1 MTDLQNVDTEAS
13 APSTAEPAGA
23 EPGLDTRYR
32 DASLPVAERVEILL
46 AQMTLEEK
54 AGLFFQTV
62 IGIGPDGALAEEAD
76 ETGGGSTDEF
86 VNDLKMNHFN
96 IHQAPDDPGAFA
108 EWHNR
113 LQELAASTRLGIP
126 VTISSDPRN
135 SYSDNPLAA
144 LFAGAFS
151 VWPEPMGLAAIGDE
165 ATVERFA
172 DIARQEYTAVGI
184 RVALHPQIDLATEPR
199 WSRALQ
205 TFGEDVELASRLGA
219 AYIRGFQG
227 AELGPDSVAT
237 MTKHFPGGG
246 PQQDGEDPHFAHGRE
261 QVYPGGEFELHLKP
275 FEAAFEAGTSQIM
288 PYYGMPV
295 GTGLEEVGFGFNKSV
310 ITGLLRERYGFD
322 GIVCTDWGLINDD
335 EIMGEPFPARAWGV
349 EHLSPR
355 ERVKK
360 VIDAG
365 CDQFG
370 GEACPELLVELVRDG
385 EITEERLDASARRLL
400 REKFVLGLFD
410 HRFVD
415 VERARRVV
423 GSAEFVAAGEA
434 AQRAAITLLVN
445 TGRADASAE
454 ASSPT
459 LPIARGLKLYVEG
472 VEPEIAAEYGEVVAT
487 PAEADVAIL
496 RLVAPFEQRPTF
508 FENFFHSGS
517 LDFPDEVVAHVRAVA
532 AAVPTVV
539 DVFLDRPAILTPI
552 VDDVAAITANW
563 GASARALLD
572 VVTGAA
578 EPQGRLPFDLP
589 RSMAA
594 VEASRPDVPFDT
606 ADPLFRHG
614 HGLRYSDSSVEQVEQ
629 VEQVE

>member
-1 MTDLQNVDTEAS
+1 MTDLQNTDAAAS
-13 APSTAEPAGA
+13 AAAPAPID
-23 EPGLDTRYR
+23 ERYL
-32 DASLPVAERVEILL
+32 DASLPIAERVEILL
-46 AQMTLEEK
+46 SQMTLEEK

-62 IGIGPDGALAEEAD
+62 IGINPDGTLAEEPGEA
-76 ETGGGSTDEF
+76 GGGSTDEF
-86 VNDLKMNHFN
+86 VNGLKMNHFN
-96 IHQAPDDPGAFA
+96 IHQAPADPAAFA

-113 LQELAASTRLGIP
+113 LQELAAATRLGIP

-227 AELGPDSVAT
+227 ETLGHDSVAT

-295 GTGLEEVGFGFNKSV
+295 GTELEEVGFGFNKSV
-310 ITGLLRERYGFD
+310 VTGLLRERYGFD
-322 GIVCTDWGLINDD
+322 GIVCTDWGLITDG

-349 EHLSPR
+349 EDLSPR

-370 GEACPELLVELVRDG
+370 GESCPELLIELVRDG
-385 EITEERLDASARRLL
+385 EITEDRVDASARRLL

-415 VERARRVV
+415 VERAKRVV
-423 GSAEFVAAGEA
+423 GSAEFMAAGEA

-445 TGRADASAE
+445 REHTDATGAAA
-454 ASSPT
+454 PT
-459 LPIARGLKLYVEG
+459 LPLGRGLKLYVEG
-472 VEPEIAAEYGEVVAT
+472 IAPEAAAEYGEVVAS

-496 RLVAPFEQRPTF
+496 RLAAPFEERPTF

-517 LDFPDEVVAHVRAVA
+517 LDFPEERLAHVREVA

-539 DVFLDRPAILTPI
+539 DVFLDRPAILAPI
-552 VDDVAAITANW
+552 VDEVAALTGNW
-563 GASARALLD
+563 GASDRALLD
-572 VVTGAA
+572 VLTGAA
-578 EPQGRLPFDLP
+578 TPQGRLPFDLP

-606 ADPLFRHG
+606 ADPLFPHG
-614 HGLRYSDSSVEQVEQ
+614 HGLRYQG
-629 VEQVE
+629 

>member
-1 MTDLQNVDTEAS
+1 MTDQQQT
-13 APSTAEPAGA
+13 T
-23 EPGLDTRYR
+23 LDLRYR
-32 DASLPVAERVEILL
+32 DGSLPVAERVEILL

-54 AGLFFQTV
+54 AGLFFQTM
-62 IGIGPDGALAEEAD
+62 IGIGE
-76 ETGGGSTDEF
+76 GGTLSEGDATFGLPATTDY
-86 VNDLKMNHFN
+86 VLDRHLTHFN
-96 IHQAPDDPGAFA
+96 VLQAPADAGQIA

-126 VTISSDPRN
+126 VTISTDPRH
-135 SYSDNPLAA
+135 SYTDNPLAG
-144 LFAGAFS
+144 LLAGAFS
-151 VWPEPMGLAAIGDE
+151 VWPETMGLAAIGDE
-165 ATVERFA
+165 ELVERFG

-227 AELGPDSVAT
+227 ETLGPDSVAT

-261 QVYPGGEFELHLKP
+261 QVYPGGQFELHLKP

-295 GTGLEEVGFGFNKSV
+295 GTEYEEVGFGFNRSV

-322 GIVCTDWGLINDD
+322 GIVCTDWGLITDS
-335 EIMGEPFPARAWGV
+335 EIMGAPFPARAWGV
-349 EHLSPR
+349 EHLAPR
-355 ERVKK
+355 ERMKK

-370 GEACPELLVELVRDG
+370 GEAVPELLIELVRDG
-385 EITEERLDASARRLL
+385 ELSEERLDASARRLL

-410 HRFVD
+410 RPFVD
-415 VERARRVV
+415 VERARELV
-423 GSAEFVAAGEA
+423 GRADFVAAGEA

-445 TGRADASAE
+445 RERAIAGAP
-454 ASSPT
+454 AAPV
-459 LPIARGLKLYVEG
+459 LPLARGLKLYVEG
-472 VEPEIAAEYGEVVAT
+472 IDAEIAGEYGTVVAS

-496 RLVAPFEQRPTF
+496 RLQAPFEERPTF

-517 LDFPDEVVAHVRAVA
+517 LDFADEVVAHVREVA

-552 VDDVAAITANW
+552 VDGLAALTGNW
-563 GASARALLD
+563 GASPRAVLD
-572 VVTGAA
+572 VLTGAA
-578 EPQGRLPFDLP
+578 EPKGKLPFDLP
-589 RSMAA
+589 SSMAA
-594 VEASRPDVPFDT
+594 VEANRPDVPFDT

-614 HGLRYSDSSVEQVEQ
+614 HGLAY
-629 VEQVE
+629 

>member
-1 MTDLQNVDTEAS
+1 MTDLHHTDAAAS
-13 APSTAEPAGA
+13 AEGTAP
-23 EPGLDTRYR
+23 LDARYR
-32 DASLPVAERVEILL
+32 DASLPVDERVEILL

-62 IGIGPDGALAEEAD
+62 IGINPDGTLAEEAGVA
-76 ETGGGSTDEF
+76 GGGSTDEF
-86 VNDLKMNHFN
+86 VNGLKMNHFN
-96 IHQAPDDPGAFA
+96 IHQAPADPGAFA

-227 AELGPDSVAT
+227 ETLGPDSVAT

-295 GTGLEEVGFGFNKSV
+295 GTELEEVGFGFNKSV
-310 ITGLLRERYGFD
+310 ITGLLRGRYGFD

-370 GEACPELLVELVRDG
+370 GEACPELVIELVRDG
-385 EITEERLDASARRLL
+385 EITEARIDESARRLL

-415 VERARRVV
+415 VERAKRVV

-445 TGRADASAE
+445 RERTDATGAAAP
-454 ASSPT
+454 A
-459 LPIARGLKLYVEG
+459 LPLARGLKLYVEG
-472 VEPEIAAEYGEVVAT
+472 VAPDVAAEYGEVVAS

-496 RLVAPFEQRPTF
+496 RLAAPFEERPTF

-517 LDFPDEVVAHVRAVA
+517 LDFPEERLARVREIA

-539 DVFLDRPAILTPI
+539 DVFLDRPAILTPF
-552 VDDVAAITANW
+552 VDELAALTGNW
-563 GASARALLD
+563 GASDRALLD
-572 VVTGAA
+572 VLTGAA
-578 EPQGRLPFDLP
+578 SPMGRLPFDLP

-606 ADPLFRHG
+606 ADPLFAHG
-614 HGLRYSDSSVEQVEQ
+614 HGLRYPASGE
-629 VEQVE
+629 